1 MAEEDDRAPE
11 RPASPNVP
19 RATPSRPGAPP
30 SARAKPPPPPPA
42 KAAAKKPPPPP
53 DPESNPF
60 LAPSSS
66 REIDAG
72 WLSLD
77 DVSEEAA
84 PVAPEPAPPPEPP
97 EPAPPPENIAPL
109 PHASPASVAQVE
121 STDPVKPET
130 GAAPDST
137 SEPSP
142 FRKPSRAKVI
152 AFVVFPMVVL
162 LGGAMAYQATKSTR
176 PVKVERTMS
185 SDDTARVEPPVP
197 SAEPAPPPTFTV
209 DPPPSAAKKAAPSA
223 SGALHGGAPA
233 ALSADPS
240 KTGILDTTPLPAGR
254 KIIVDGRFVG
264 MSPRRI
270 VARCGVHRIQ
280 IGDLPPETLE
290 LPCGG
295 EISFTD

>member
-1 MAEEDDRAPE
+1 MAEEDNGAPE
-11 RPASPNVP
+11 RPAIPNVP
-19 RATPSRPGAPP
+19 RVT
-30 SARAKPPPPPPA
+30 RAKPPPPPPLPA
-42 KAAAKKPPPPP
+42 NADAKKPPPPPEP

-66 REIDAG
+66 REIDAE

-77 DVSEEAA
+77 PVSEEAA
-84 PVAPEPAPPPEPP
+84 PVAPEPS
-97 EPAPPPENIAPL
+97 PPPENAARL
-109 PHASPASVAQVE
+109 PHASPAPVAQVE
-121 STDPVKPET
+121 SADPVKPET
-130 GAAPDST
+130 GAASEST
-137 SEPSP
+137 AEPSP
-142 FRKPSRAKVI
+142 FRKPSRGKVI
-152 AFVVFPMVVL
+152 AFVFLPMVVL

-176 PVKVERTMS
+176 SAKVERAMS
-185 SDDTARVEPPVP
+185 SDETARVEPSVP
-197 SAEPAPPPTFTV
+197 TAEPAPPPTFNV
-209 DPPPSAAKKAAPSA
+209 DPPPSASAAKKAAPRA
-223 SGALHGGAPA
+223 SGAVQAAAPA

-240 KTGILDTTPLPAGR
+240 KTGIIDTTPLPAGR